1 MKLKPLKLANNKI
14 SLGSIFEDHCYAL
27 LNQQKESNISNKLTL
42 PIADIWLEVRI
53 IPPEIDSPNHKD
65 TYL

>member
-14 SLGSIFEDHCYAL
+14 SLGNILEDHCYAL

-42 PIADIWLEVRI
+42 PIADI
-53 IPPEIDSPNHKD
+53 
-65 TYL
+65 